1 MRFAFVNPQGNFDPD
16 NSYLAAHPDFG
27 GQLVYVRE
35 VALALADA
43 GHHADIVTRQIIDPE
58 WPEFSEL
65 EDSYPDSPNVRI
77 LRIPCGPEHFLPKE
91 ELWPY
96 LGEWVEGIQSFY
108 ERENILPDIFTGH
121 YADGGL
127 CAALLEERTGVPMI
141 FTGHSLGAW
150 KVDSLLS
157 AGEELADV
165 DRRYN
170 FGPRIVAERVAASRA
185 AAVVTSSES
194 ERREQYD
201 HPAYREAIEVGDD
214 RRFAVIPPGVDL
226 EVFDAD
232 GESSREE
239 EVRTSIRTALERDVD
254 PDRRELP
261 AVIAWSRLDPKKN
274 HRALVRAFAGSPEL
288 REKANLLMVTRGLE
302 DPLREPEK
310 ASSGDKEVLDGL
322 IAEIEEA
329 DLWGSVSMFTLAGQ
343 DALAA
348 LYRWGRDQ
356 GSVFCLPAEYEPFG
370 LTLVEAMAAGL
381 PVVATSNGGPQE
393 ITDHG
398 KAGLLADPYDYEE
411 LATRFLQLFGDS
423 GAWNRYAA
431 SGRER
436 AVELYSWQRTAEDY
450 ANLTTAAIRGE
461 RRGESPQDRLPIPDF
476 IKDGPEESSK
486 KLPRL
491 ESWEAAEEADGT
503 DGA

>member
-1 MRFAFVNPQGNFDPD
+1 MRFAFINPQGNFDPA

-35 VALALADA
+35 VALALAAA
-43 GHHADIVTRQIIDPE
+43 GHQADIITRQIIDPE
-58 WPEFSEL
+58 WPEFSEP
-65 EDSYPDSPNVRI
+65 EDSYPGHSGVRI
-77 LRIPCGPEHFLPKE
+77 LRVPCGPESFLPKE

-96 LGEWVEGIQSFY
+96 LGEWVEGIQGLY
-108 ERENILPDIFTGH
+108 EREDVLPDIFTGH

-157 AGEELADV
+157 AGEALDDI

-170 FGPRIVAERVAASRA
+170 FGPRITAERVAASRA
-185 AAVVTSSES
+185 AAVVTNSES
-194 ERREQYD
+194 ERREQYG

-226 EVFDAD
+226 KVFDAD
-232 GESSREE
+232 GESSREG
-239 EVRTSIRTALERDVD
+239 EVRASIQAALDRDVE

-288 REKANLLMVTRGLE
+288 RERANLLMVTRGLE

-348 LYRWGRDQ
+348 LYRWGRDE

-370 LTLVEAMAAGL
+370 LTLVEAMAIGL

-411 LATRFLQLFGDS
+411 LAARFLQLLGDNE
-423 GAWNRYAA
+423 AWEHYSA
-431 SGRER
+431 SGHER
-436 AVELYSWQRTAEDY
+436 AVELYSWQRTADDY
-450 ANLTTAAIRGE
+450 ANLATEIIQGE
-461 RRGESPQDRLPIPDF
+461 RRGESPRDRLPLPEF
-476 IKDGPEESSK
+476 VRDGSGEDSRE
-486 KLPRL
+486 LPRL
-491 ESWEAAEEADGT
+491 ESWETAEGADRT
-503 DGA
+503 DEV